1 VSLYSKSEYLE
12 KVVGL
17 AERGEVHAEI
27 QEVIEGA
34 FDERQGWKRAVEAME
49 GGRARGKVVLAVP

>member
-1 VSLYSKSEYLE
+1 
-12 KVVGL
+12 VVGL

-49 GGRARGKVVLAVP
+49 GRRARGKVVLAVP